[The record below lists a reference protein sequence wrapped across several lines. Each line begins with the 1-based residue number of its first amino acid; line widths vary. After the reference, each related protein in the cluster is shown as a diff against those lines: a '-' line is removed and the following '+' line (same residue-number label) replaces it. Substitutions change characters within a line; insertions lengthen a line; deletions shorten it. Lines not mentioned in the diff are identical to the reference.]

1 MEIFDV
7 SRADPSLLDCDQ
19 LGVNY
24 QPDQVIRHN
33 AFSSDNLAPASLHP
47 ARHRHS
53 SEPVRARSKMRHYSG
68 PGPAVNTTRFR
79 GNSLLQ
85 RIIISV
91 LVVGDS
97 DDSGDETHC
106 DNFSDPEA
114 DWVTETI
121 QS

>member
-91 LVVGDS
+91 LDS
-97 DDSGDETHC
+97 
-106 DNFSDPEA
+106 
-114 DWVTETI
+114 W
-121 QS
+121 